1 MIINNDHDN
10 NNTKSTDLTSILV
23 WTRSISFFVDGV
35 EIFLGRGEWCKETS
49 PPADDEIL
57 EKLLI
62 AQLLRSHMVKK
73 QSTTGDHI
81 NKIAYY

>member
-1 MIINNDHDN
+1 MIMIIIIQSPLILH
-10 NNTKSTDLTSILV
+10 LFEFGLEASI
-23 WTRSISFFVDGV
+23 FFVDGV

-57 EKLLI
+57 DKLLI

>member
-1 MIINNDHDN
+1 MIMIIIIQSPLILH
-10 NNTKSTDLTSILV
+10 LFEFGLEASI
-23 WTRSISFFVDGV
+23 FFVDGV

-62 AQLLRSHMVKK
+62 AQLLRSHMVKN
-73 QSTTGDHI
+73 QLQVTT
-81 NKIAYY
+81 